1 MNDIFKLPP
10 KEVDISLILFSVV
23 NIVDWRNADKGNG
36 NYLFTPF
43 ID

>member
-23 NIVDWRNADKGNG
+23 NIDLSSQTTQKFRLRNR
-36 NYLFTPF
+36 F
-43 ID
+43 I